1 VRHLL
6 KIRALP
12 ALLWSL
18 WLGGSVLA
26 QGEAEQAVPTI
37 AASPWWIRW
46 LALLGICAVVGAI
59 CFKNPKRGHDQ

>member
-1 VRHLL
+1 L
-6 KIRALP
+6 KIGALP

-18 WLGGSVLA
+18 SWVGSVLA
-26 QGEAEQAVPTI
+26 QGEAEQTVPSI
-37 AASPWWIRW
+37 AAGPWWIRW